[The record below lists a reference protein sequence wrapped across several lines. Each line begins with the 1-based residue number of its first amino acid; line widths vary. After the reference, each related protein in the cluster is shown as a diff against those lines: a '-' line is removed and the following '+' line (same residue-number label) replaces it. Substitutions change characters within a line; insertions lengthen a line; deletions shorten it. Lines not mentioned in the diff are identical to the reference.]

1 MRHKGYRITRYAD
14 DWLATCRTRQEA
26 ESVLQTAQ
34 KVLTT
39 LGVKLNLEKTRI
51 VHVNTGFEFLGYK
64 IKRGQRPLQ
73 LSQQKIRS
81 GVRQGNLYA
90 YPRQK
95 SIDKF
100 KEEIRARTQR
110 NLPLSVEELI
120 EGLNPVIRGW
130 GNYYSRAQVRRLFNQ
145 LDRWIVRRIWS
156 QHYKHWRNQGWK
168 KWPAK
173 RLYGELGLV
182 SLIHLI
188 PSLKPN

>member
-1 MRHKGYRITRYAD
+1 M
-14 DWLATCRTRQEA
+14 
-26 ESVLQTAQ
+26 
-34 KVLTT
+34 
-39 LGVKLNLEKTRI
+39 
-51 VHVNTGFEFLGYK
+51 
-64 IKRGQRPLQ
+64 
-73 LSQQKIRS
+73 SQQKIRS
-81 GVRQGNLYA
+81 GARQGNLYA

-100 KEEIRARTQR
+100 KETIRARTQR
-110 NLPLSVEELI
+110 KLPLSVEELI
-120 EGLNPVIRGW
+120 EDLNPVIRGW
-130 GNYYSRAQVRRLFNQ
+130 GNYYSKAQVRRLFNQ